1 MNDFFN
7 KCLECNSENII
18 LNLSKNEINEIY
30 LSKKCNK
37 CNQENEHDLTKIL
50 EEFKNYQINEN
61 NNDNQ
66 LNDNII
72 SLFKDTENKINE
84 INKFV
89 QNKIIYQFTKLIE
102 SIIKFYNSFY
112 FNNNNILRLGQ
123 ILKDKYKNSKNHYLK
138 TNIDNIF
145 IKNNNFFE
153 YNFKSYVDTEEYLK
167 QQFFININF
176 KNKLNIQ
183 NDFSLNSFNFLI
195 YEINK
200 GKNVCLSCYENKKY
214 TLTTYDII
222 SNKIIFGPK
231 NIHNNIIKTIK
242 YISNDNN
249 DYLFSLSLDKSIKIL
264 NINNNFSL
272 FKIIKFNY
280 DINND
285 SILNLE
291 VIKSNKDIYII
302 HSGINNVIYYYLLNN
317 KFKEEQIEN
326 LSNKKEIL
334 NSNNVIIL
342 NKYYNNN
349 NNYITFCNN
358 ENIVYLYD
366 FEKKKLFKYNKF
378 QKKSSKITFC
388 NIVKFDNNFFYL
400 IITIEKDLYY
410 IKYNPNEKIKIKNEK
425 YIEKNY
431 DYIFNFFINFKDYN
445 LYLLFDNKADEY
457 FIFNIDKNNI
467 NNDNNNKNDY
477 NIIINKYIYKIVYF
491 NIIKINDKNNI
502 IFLDEKG
509 NYFIREINK

>member
-1 MNDFFN
+1 MDDFFN
-7 KCLECNSENII
+7 KCLECNDENIT

-37 CNQENEHDLTKIL
+37 CNKENEHYLIKLL
-50 EEFKNYQINEN
+50 EEFKNYQIN
-61 NNDNQ
+61 DNKDNSS
-66 LNDNII
+66 NDNII
-72 SLFKDTENKINE
+72 KLFQETENKIND
-84 INKFV
+84 ITDFI
-89 QNKIIYQFTKLIE
+89 QNKIVNQFNKLID
-102 SIIKFYNSFY
+102 SILKFYSSFY
-112 FNNNNILRLGQ
+112 DNNNNIIRLGQ
-123 ILKDKYKNSKNHYLK
+123 ILKAKYKNSNNDYLK
-138 TNIDNIF
+138 KNIDNIF
-145 IKNNNFFE
+145 IKNDNFFKPNPTN
-153 YNFKSYVDTEEYLK
+153 YYATEDYLK

-200 GKNVCLSCYENKKY
+200 DKNVCLSCYENKNY

-222 SNKIIFGPK
+222 SNRIIFGPK
-231 NIHNNIIKTIK
+231 KIHNNIIKTIK

-249 DYLFSLSLDKSIKIL
+249 DYLFSLSLDKSIKIF
-264 NINNNFSL
+264 NINNKFSL

-280 DINND
+280 DINKD

-291 VIKSNKDIYII
+291 VIKSNKNIYII

-317 KFKEEQIEN
+317 KINNVQLEE
-326 LSNKKEIL
+326 LRNKKEIL

-358 ENIVYLYD
+358 KNIVYLYD
-366 FEKKKLFKYNKF
+366 FENKILFKYNDF
-378 QKKSSKITFC
+378 HNKSFKITFC
-388 NIVKFDNNFFYL
+388 NIVKFDDNFFYL
-400 IITIEKDLYY
+400 IITIDNDLYY
-410 IKYNPNEKIKIKNEK
+410 IEYYPNEKIKIKNEK
-425 YIEKNY
+425 YIKKNY
-431 DYIFNFFINFKDYN
+431 DYNFNFFINFKDFN

-457 FIFNIDKNNI
+457 FIINIDKNNI
-467 NNDNNNKNDY
+467 NNDNKNDI
-477 NIIINKYIYKIVYF
+477 NIIINKYFYKIVYF
-491 NIIKINDKNNI
+491 NIIKIKNKDHI

-509 NYFIREINK
+509 NYFIKEIKNY